1 MGFKS
6 DPDSLE
12 KWNSMSFAK
21 AEQLLDLATMVSA
34 RHQGVTLDEVF
45 QRYAVSLRTAQRMMR
60 ALELRFP
67 DVETWQ
73 DEEGRKRWR
82 MPGGQLRELLSVSA
96 DELDTLELG
105 INHLTRAGLAFEAGT
120 LEALREKI
128 MAMIPRQKI
137 ARIGPDFDAILEAQ
151 GFVARPGPRPRVDET
166 VAAKIADAIKS
177 CKFVDIAYKSNFE
190 TVPKVRQL
198 APYGLLSGPRRYLVA
213 HDPESRRTGAIKTYR
228 MDGISSVTVTDRFFI
243 RPDDFDLQA
252 FANQGFGLF
261 QRDDEYGEIEWRF
274 LPVAAEQAKGTL
286 FHPEQTEEM
295 QPDGS
300 LIIRFKAA
308 GHVEMAWYLYQWGDK
323 VEVLKPEAL
332 KAMVADHRRGD
343 FPAMP

>member
-1 MGFKS
+1 
-6 DPDSLE
+6 
-12 KWNSMSFAK
+12 
-21 AEQLLDLATMVSA
+21 
-34 RHQGVTLDEVF
+34 
-45 QRYAVSLRTAQRMMR
+45 MR
-60 ALELRFP
+60 A
-67 DVETWQ
+67 
-73 DEEGRKRWR
+73 
-82 MPGGQLRELLSVSA
+82 SVR
-96 DELDTLELG
+96 L
-105 INHLTRAGLAFEAGT
+105 N
-120 LEALREKI
+120 ALRPNRTNES
-128 MAMIPRQKI
+128 APRHDI
-137 ARIGPDFDAILEAQ
+137 AH
-151 GFVARPGPRPRVDET
+151 VRPR
-166 VAAKIADAIKS
+166 
-177 CKFVDIAYKSNFE
+177 
-190 TVPKVRQL
+190 
-198 APYGLLSGPRRYLVA
+198 
-213 HDPESRRTGAIKTYR
+213 
-228 MDGISSVTVTDRFFI
+228 VTVTDRFFI

-323 VEVLKPEAL
+323 VELLKPEAL